1 MAVFLTSKGGELE
14 VVHLGEGGE
23 QGELVVVHV
32 ELEERAAADDLQTG
46 QHDAL
51 DVDVRDEHVA
61 GHLADQAE
69 EAEVEVLVLQPGQ
82 LQVAV
87 HVRAVGV
94 AVAQVAVVVLPVRG
108 HRHSSIRSNAYCEK
122 HKQIQI

>member
-1 MAVFLTSKGGELE
+1 M
-14 VVHLGEGGE
+14 HLGEGGE

-32 ELEERAAADDLQTG
+32 QLEERATPDDLQTG

-61 GHLADQAE
+61 GDLADEAE

-108 HRHSSIRSNAYCEK
+108 HRHSSIRSYAYCK
-122 HKQIQI
+122 NTQTNSNLVCVPFQLGN